1 MTEVGPRDAG
11 AGNNASEARP
21 YQRTDFA
28 ASRMMSTTRSG
39 CEYITTCDELTS
51 VMRASARFAMNS
63 WVAGGMA
70 LSWVVT
76 RYQDGIVFQ
85 AGTPDL
91 LLKASTENGR

>member
-1 MTEVGPRDAG
+1 MWAW
-11 AGNNASEARP
+11 
-21 YQRTDFA
+21 
-28 ASRMMSTTRSG
+28 
-39 CEYITTCDELTS
+39 
-51 VMRASARFAMNS
+51 ARFAMNS

-91 LLKASTENGR
+91 LLKASTENGRWVAKIWSRTAGLTSAANPVATPCLVRQRSVPWEPSGSG